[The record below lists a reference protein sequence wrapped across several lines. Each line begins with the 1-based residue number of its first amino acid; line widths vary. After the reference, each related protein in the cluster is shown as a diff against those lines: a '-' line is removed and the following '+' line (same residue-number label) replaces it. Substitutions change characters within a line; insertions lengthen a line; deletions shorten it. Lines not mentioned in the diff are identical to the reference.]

1 MKKDCPTGAAYDPA
15 RPCRNPNASVYA
27 GKPLPQSRTAY
38 LSKIWLLSG
47 PIPTIA
53 ILHSQSSSS
62 RRI

>member
-1 MKKDCPTGAAYDPA
+1 MSPRVRSAA
-15 RPCRNPNASVYA
+15 RIPNASDYA
-27 GKPLPQSRTAY
+27 GKPLPQSRITFY
-38 LSKIWLLSG
+38 LSRIWLLSG